1 MQGMSAAI
9 PFSSYPFD
17 ALQSIYHKCILYI
30 QVVWNMMLFMA
41 G

>member
-1 MQGMSAAI
+1 MQGMFAAI
-9 PFSSYPFD
+9 PFNSYPFD

-30 QVVWNMMLFMA
+30 QVWNVMLFMA